1 MSGTDAAGPVRPAGQ
16 GGTVTHQD
24 APVALVAGGGRG
36 IGRAVAL
43 RLARD
48 GFDVAVCYASDAAA
62 AESLEKEIGA
72 LGRRTYIRRTD
83 VSDSAAVEDL
93 VDGIEDTLG
102 PVAAVVTSAAVLRD
116 GPLAAMEDDDWTD
129 VLQVNLDGTYYVC
142 RTVINSMIERR
153 RGAIVTMS
161 SVAGLHGNPGQ
172 TNYAASKAGII
183 GFTKSL
189 AREVGRYGIRA
200 NVVVPGFVA
209 TDPVM
214 DLPAELRQRFMERV
228 PLGRFGEPHE
238 VADLVSFLLS
248 DRAAYITGSTFQI
261 DGGVAV

>member
-1 MSGTDAAGPVRPAGQ
+1 MSAEAPAGARQ
-16 GGTVTHQD
+16 A
-24 APVALVAGGGRG
+24 APVALVAGGTRG
-36 IGRAVAL
+36 IGRAVAV

-48 GFDVAVCYASDAAA
+48 GFDVAVCYASDTAA
-62 AESLEKEIGA
+62 AESLVKEIDA
-72 LGRRTYIRRTD
+72 LGRRSCVRRTD
-83 VSDSAAVEDL
+83 VGDSLAVEEF
-93 VDGIEDTLG
+93 VDAAEETLG
-102 PVAAVVTSAAVLRD
+102 PVSAAVTSAAVLRD
-116 GPLAAMEDDDWTD
+116 GPLAAMEDDDWAA
-129 VLQVNLDGTYYVC
+129 VQRVNLDGTYYVC
-142 RTVINSMIERR
+142 RTVINGMIERR
-153 RGAIVTMS
+153 SGAIVTMS
-161 SVAGLHGNPGQ
+161 SIAGLYGNAGQ

-189 AREVGRYGIRA
+189 ARETGRYGIRA

-214 DLPAELRQRFMERV
+214 ELPGELREQFRQRI

-248 DRAAYITGSTFQI
+248 DRAAYITGTTFQI

>member
-1 MSGTDAAGPVRPAGQ
+1 MSGL
-16 GGTVTHQD
+16 
-24 APVALVAGGGRG
+24 APVALVAGGSRG

-43 RLARD
+43 RLAQD
-48 GFDVAVCYASDAAA
+48 GFDVAVCYASNAAA
-62 AESLEKEIGA
+62 AHSLEEEIGA
-72 LGRRTYIRRTD
+72 LGRRAYVRRSD
-83 VSDSAAVEDL
+83 VGDSAAVQELIDGVEDA
-93 VDGIEDTLG
+93 LG

-116 GPLAAMEDDDWTD
+116 GPLAAMEDEDWAE
-129 VLQVNLDGTYYVC
+129 VQRVNLDGTYYVC
-142 RTVINSMIERR
+142 RTVINGMIERR
-153 RGAIVTMS
+153 SGAIVTMS
-161 SVAGLHGNPGQ
+161 SIAGLYGNAGQ
-172 TNYAASKAGII
+172 TNYAASKAGIV

-214 DLPAELRQRFMERV
+214 DLPAEVRERFTQRI
-228 PLGRFGEPHE
+228 PLGRFGEPDE

-248 DRAAYITGSTFQI
+248 DRAAYITGTTFQI

>member
-1 MSGTDAAGPVRPAGQ
+1 MSTAPDPAGTPQ
-16 GGTVTHQD
+16 G
-24 APVALVAGGGRG
+24 APVALVAGGSRG

-43 RLARD
+43 RLAED
-48 GFDVAVCYASDAAA
+48 GFDVAVCYASDTAA

-72 LGRRTYIRRTD
+72 LGRRTYVRRTD
-83 VSDSAAVEDL
+83 VGDSLAVEEL
-93 VDGIEDTLG
+93 IDGIERNLG
-102 PVAAVVTSAAVLRD
+102 PVSAVVTSAAVLRD
-116 GPLAAMEDDDWTD
+116 GPLAAMEDDDWSD
-129 VLQVNLDGTYYVC
+129 VQRVNLDGTYYVC
-142 RTVINSMIERR
+142 RTVINGMIERR

-161 SVAGLHGNPGQ
+161 SIAGLYGNAGQ

-214 DLPAELRQRFMERV
+214 ELPGDLREQFRQRI

-248 DRAAYITGSTFQI
+248 DRAAYITGTTFQI

>member
-1 MSGTDAAGPVRPAGQ
+1 MSGTDTAPTGRQ
-16 GGTVTHQD
+16 
-24 APVALVAGGGRG
+24 APVALVAGGSRG

-43 RLARD
+43 RLAED
-48 GFDVAVCYASDAAA
+48 GFDVAVCYASDTAAA
-62 AESLEKEIGA
+62 QTLRKEIGA
-72 LGRRTYIRRTD
+72 LGRRAYVRQTD
-83 VSDSAAVEDL
+83 VGDSVAVDEF
-93 VDGIEDTLG
+93 VDGAEEALG
-102 PVAAVVTSAAVLRD
+102 PVDAVVTSAAVLRD
-116 GPLAAMEDDDWTD
+116 GPLAAMEDDDWAD
-129 VLQVNLDGTYYVC
+129 VQRVNLDGTYYVC
-142 RTVINSMIERR
+142 RTVINGMIERR

-161 SVAGLHGNPGQ
+161 SIAGLYGNAGQ

-209 TDPVM
+209 TDPVTA
-214 DLPAELRQRFMERV
+214 LPAEVRERFRQRI

-248 DRAAYITGSTFQI
+248 ERAAYITGTTFQI

>member
-1 MSGTDAAGPVRPAGQ
+1 MSTSAPAGARQ
-16 GGTVTHQD
+16 A
-24 APVALVAGGGRG
+24 APVALVAGGTRG
-36 IGRAVAL
+36 IGRAVAV

-48 GFDVAVCYASDAAA
+48 GFDVAVCYASDSAAA
-62 AESLEKEIGA
+62 QSLVEEIEA
-72 LGRRTYIRRTD
+72 LGRRSCVRRAD
-83 VSDSAAVEDL
+83 VGDSLAVEEF
-93 VDGIEDTLG
+93 VDVAEDRLG
-102 PVAAVVTSAAVLRD
+102 PVSAVVTSAAVLRD
-116 GPLAAMEDDDWTD
+116 GPLAAMEDDDWAA
-129 VLQVNLDGTYYVC
+129 VQRVNLDGTYYVC
-142 RTVINSMIERR
+142 RTVINGMIERR
-153 RGAIVTMS
+153 SGAIVTMS
-161 SVAGLHGNPGQ
+161 SIAGLYGNAGQ

-189 AREVGRYGIRA
+189 ARESGRYGIRA

-214 DLPAELRQRFMERV
+214 ELPGDLREQFRQRI

-248 DRAAYITGSTFQI
+248 DRAAYITGATFQI

>member
-1 MSGTDAAGPVRPAGQ
+1 MN
-16 GGTVTHQD
+16 QD
-24 APVALVAGGGRG
+24 SPVALVAGGSRG

-43 RLARD
+43 QLAGD
-48 GFDVAVCYASDAAA
+48 GFDVAVCYASDTTAAQ
-62 AESLEKEIGA
+62 SLEKEIAA
-72 LGRRTYIRRTD
+72 LGRRCYIRRTD
-83 VSDSAAVEDL
+83 VSDSCAVEDL
-93 VDGIEDTLG
+93 VDGIEDALG
-102 PVAAVVTSAAVLRD
+102 PVEAVVTSAAVLRD
-116 GPLAAMEDDDWTD
+116 GPLSAMEDEDWAD
-129 VLQVNLDGTYYVC
+129 VLRVNLDGVYYVC

-161 SVAGLHGNPGQ
+161 SIAGLHGNSGQ

-214 DLPAELRQRFMERV
+214 DLPADMRKRFEERV
-228 PLGRFGEPHE
+228 PLGRFGTPQE
-238 VADLVSFLLS
+238 VAELVSFLIS
-248 DRAAYITGSTFQI
+248 ERAAYITGSTFQI
-261 DGGVAV
+261 DGGMAV

>member
-1 MSGTDAAGPVRPAGQ
+1 MSGLT
-16 GGTVTHQD
+16 
-24 APVALVAGGGRG
+24 PVALVAGGSRG

-48 GFDVAVCYASDAAA
+48 GFDVAVCYASNAAA
-62 AESLEKEIGA
+62 AQGLEKEIGA
-72 LGRRTYIRRTD
+72 LGRRAYVRQSD
-83 VSDSAAVEDL
+83 VGDSAAVQEL
-93 VDGIEDTLG
+93 VDGVEDTLG

-116 GPLAAMEDDDWTD
+116 GPLAAMEDEDWAE
-129 VLQVNLDGTYYVC
+129 VQRVNLDGTYYVC
-142 RTVINSMIERR
+142 RTVINGMIERR
-153 RGAIVTMS
+153 SGAIVTMS
-161 SVAGLHGNPGQ
+161 SIAGLYGNAGQ
-172 TNYAASKAGII
+172 TNYAASKAGIV

-214 DLPAELRQRFMERV
+214 DLPAEVRERFTQRI
-228 PLGRFGEPHE
+228 PLGRFGEPEE

-248 DRAAYITGSTFQI
+248 DRAAYITGTTFQI

>member
-1 MSGTDAAGPVRPAGQ
+1 MN
-16 GGTVTHQD
+16 QD
-24 APVALVAGGGRG
+24 APVALVAGGSRG

-48 GFDVAVCYASDAAA
+48 GFDVAVCYASDTAAA
-62 AESLEKEIGA
+62 QSLEKEIGA

-83 VSDSAAVEDL
+83 VGDSVAVEGL
-93 VDGIEDTLG
+93 VDGIENALG
-102 PVAAVVTSAAVLRD
+102 PVEAVVTSAAVLRD
-116 GPLAAMEDDDWTD
+116 GPLSLMEDDDWAD
-129 VLQVNLDGTYYVC
+129 VLRVNLDGVYYVC
-142 RTVINSMIERR
+142 RTVINGMIERR

-161 SVAGLHGNPGQ
+161 SIAGLHGNAGQ

-200 NVVVPGFVA
+200 NVVAPGFVA

-214 DLPAELRQRFMERV
+214 DLPADLRDRFRERI

-238 VADLVSFLLS
+238 VADLVSFLVS
-248 DRAAYITGSTFQI
+248 DRAAYVTGTTFQI
-261 DGGVAV
+261 DGGVSA

>member
-1 MSGTDAAGPVRPAGQ
+1 MSGIDPARTDQ
-16 GGTVTHQD
+16 G
-24 APVALVAGGGRG
+24 APVALVAGGSRG

-43 RLARD
+43 RLAED

-62 AESLEKEIGA
+62 AQSLEKEIGA
-72 LGRRTYIRRTD
+72 LGRRSYIRRTD
-83 VSDSAAVEDL
+83 VGDSVAVEEL
-93 VDGIEDTLG
+93 ADGVEAALG
-102 PVAAVVTSAAVLRD
+102 PIDAVVTSAAVLRD
-116 GPLAAMEDDDWTD
+116 GPLAAMEDDDWAE
-129 VLQVNLDGTYYVC
+129 VQRVNLDGTYYVC
-142 RTVINSMIERR
+142 RTVINGMIERR

-161 SVAGLHGNPGQ
+161 SIAGLYGNAGQ

-209 TDPVM
+209 TDPVTA
-214 DLPAELRQRFMERV
+214 LPAEVRERFRHRI
-228 PLGRFGEPHE
+228 PLGRFGDPHE

-248 DRAAYITGSTFQI
+248 DRAAYITGATFQI

>member
-1 MSGTDAAGPVRPAGQ
+1 MSGIDTARTG
-16 GGTVTHQD
+16 QD
-24 APVALVAGGGRG
+24 APVALVAGGSRG

-43 RLARD
+43 RLAED

-62 AESLEKEIGA
+62 AQSLQKEIGA
-72 LGRRTYIRRTD
+72 LGRRSYVRRTD
-83 VSDSAAVEDL
+83 VGDSVAVEEL
-93 VDGIEDTLG
+93 LDGTEDALG
-102 PVAAVVTSAAVLRD
+102 PVEAVVTSAAVLRD
-116 GPLAAMEDDDWTD
+116 GPLAAMEDEDWAD
-129 VLQVNLDGTYYVC
+129 VQRVNLDGTYYVC
-142 RTVINSMIERR
+142 RTVINKMIERR

-161 SVAGLHGNPGQ
+161 SIAGLYGNAGQ

-209 TDPVM
+209 TDPVTA
-214 DLPAELRQRFMERV
+214 LPAEVRERFRQRI

-248 DRAAYITGSTFQI
+248 DRAAYITGTTFQI

>member
-1 MSGTDAAGPVRPAGQ
+1 MSTSAPAGARQ
-16 GGTVTHQD
+16 A
-24 APVALVAGGGRG
+24 APVALVAGGTRG
-36 IGRAVAL
+36 IGRAVAV

-48 GFDVAVCYASDAAA
+48 GFDVAVCYASDSTAAQ
-62 AESLEKEIGA
+62 SLVEEIEA
-72 LGRRTYIRRTD
+72 LGRRSCVRRTD
-83 VSDSAAVEDL
+83 VGDSLAVEEF
-93 VDGIEDTLG
+93 VDVAEDRLG
-102 PVAAVVTSAAVLRD
+102 PVSAVVTSAAVLRD
-116 GPLAAMEDDDWTD
+116 GPLAAMEDDDWAA
-129 VLQVNLDGTYYVC
+129 VQRVNLDGTYYVC
-142 RTVINSMIERR
+142 RTVINGMIERR
-153 RGAIVTMS
+153 SGAIVTMS
-161 SVAGLHGNPGQ
+161 SIAGLYGNAGQ

-189 AREVGRYGIRA
+189 ARESGRYGIRA

-214 DLPAELRQRFMERV
+214 ELPGDLREQFRQRI

-248 DRAAYITGSTFQI
+248 DRAAYITGATFQI

>member
-1 MSGTDAAGPVRPAGQ
+1 MSGIDAARTDQ
-16 GGTVTHQD
+16 G
-24 APVALVAGGGRG
+24 APVALVAGGSRG

-43 RLARD
+43 RLAED

-62 AESLEKEIGA
+62 AQSLGKEIGA
-72 LGRRTYIRRTD
+72 LGRRSYIRRTD
-83 VSDSAAVEDL
+83 VGDSVAVEEL
-93 VDGIEDTLG
+93 VDGAEDALG
-102 PVAAVVTSAAVLRD
+102 PLDAVVTSAAVLRD
-116 GPLAAMEDDDWTD
+116 GPLAAMEDDDWAD
-129 VLQVNLDGTYYVC
+129 VQRVNLDGTYYVC
-142 RTVINSMIERR
+142 RTVINGMIERR

-161 SVAGLHGNPGQ
+161 SIAGLYGNAGQ

-209 TDPVM
+209 TDPVAA
-214 DLPAELRQRFMERV
+214 LPAEVRERFRQRI

-248 DRAAYITGSTFQI
+248 DRAAYITGTTFQI

>member
-1 MSGTDAAGPVRPAGQ
+1 
-16 GGTVTHQD
+16 
-24 APVALVAGGGRG
+24 
-36 IGRAVAL
+36 
-43 RLARD
+43 
-48 GFDVAVCYASDAAA
+48 
-62 AESLEKEIGA
+62 
-72 LGRRTYIRRTD
+72 
-83 VSDSAAVEDL
+83 
-93 VDGIEDTLG
+93 
-102 PVAAVVTSAAVLRD
+102 
-116 GPLAAMEDDDWTD
+116 
-129 VLQVNLDGTYYVC
+129 
-142 RTVINSMIERR
+142 
-153 RGAIVTMS
+153 MS